1 MFLWEQ
7 LVGLLLRSYSLLYIF
22 ASGKGIARI
31 GTRCNSLFISLLQ
44 GRVTSYGKSSQ

>member
-7 LVGLLLRSYSLLYIF
+7 LAGLLLRSYSLLYIS

-31 GTRCNSLFISLLQ
+31 ETHYNNLFISLL
-44 GRVTSYGKSSQ
+44 